1 MGPNGSL
8 LVRPRRASR
17 TQFEHLLP
25 DSDPYL
31 RAIEID
37 RTDKRAARREKQQE
51 SADLLGQNDLII
63 DKIIVGS
70 EQFEKGGGRRH
81 PVVFKC
87 EQHNAVRF
95 RKDSKKPSM
104 KDAIRNRQKAIAL
117 PRINRATSRP
127 HHDESKSKLS
137 SDFAADRASSSLKP
151 TLLGGR

>member
-1 MGPNGSL
+1 MKQSAVSPMGPNGSL
-8 LVRPRRASR
+8 AVRPRRASR
-17 TQFEHLLP
+17 TQFEHSLP
-25 DSDPYL
+25 DSHLYL

-104 KDAIRNRQKAIAL
+104 KDAIRNRQKASLSQESIG
-117 PRINRATSRP
+117 RRADLTTTSR
-127 HHDESKSKLS
+127 S
-137 SDFAADRASSSLKP
+137 RN
-151 TLLGGR
+151 

>member
-70 EQFEKGGGRRH
+70 EQFEKGGGDGIPWFSNVNSTTR
-81 PVVFKC
+81 
-87 EQHNAVRF
+87 
-95 RKDSKKPSM
+95 
-104 KDAIRNRQKAIAL
+104 
-117 PRINRATSRP
+117 
-127 HHDESKSKLS
+127 
-137 SDFAADRASSSLKP
+137 
-151 TLLGGR
+151 